1 MPKLIDI
8 DALFDTTVRAFAELG
23 YGAATTQE
31 IASRAGVHEVTLFRR
46 YGTKAAL
53 IEAALS
59 HCLAAAPFGRVV
71 ATDDVRADLAAIVE
85 AYALTNRAYGGAVVM
100 LLMEVPRH
108 PELSGALSALKANLD
123 NAGRIVA
130 GHQERGRILPGD
142 PVQKVGYLIA
152 PVLAAGLWARSG
164 TALAA
169 WEFDPWAV
177 ADAFLYGQ
185 RPAPAGDGAPTVN
198 ATG

>member
-1 MPKLIDI
+1 MPKIIDI

-59 HCLAAAPFGRVV
+59 HCLAAAPFARVV

-85 AYALTNRAYGGAVVM
+85 AYDKTNRAYGGAVVT
-100 LLMEVPRH
+100 LLTEIPRH
-108 PELSGALSALKANLD
+108 PELRGALSALTANLD
-123 NAGRIVA
+123 SAARIIA
-130 GHQERGRILPGD
+130 GHQERGCIGPGD

-152 PVLAAGLWARSG
+152 PLLAAGLWARSG
-164 TALAA
+164 TALGV
-169 WEFDPWAV
+169 WDFDPWAV
-177 ADAFLYGQ
+177 ADTFLDGHG
-185 RPAPAGDGAPTVN
+185 PAPADDRGRAED
-198 ATG
+198 ATS